1 MQAASFTELPGE
13 KQGVPTRRSV
23 ERSVEDRL
31 GGLSV
36 CSTVPECDTTPGS
49 TGPLARSGPVAGVE
63 DRSLR
68 WCSSTWTV
76 TELIGLLVDFRP
88 QSLRQVRRARLQPEG
103 SGVGAAGSRR
113 AKHVAVAEEANFE
126 ELVDCLVAD
135 CGSELERSYRV
146 ELAPQELDELEELE
160 ASVRSA
166 EEVLLILDRQAFCL
180 SNSWVLT
187 SCLLCC
193 STSRRL
199 RVTSPPETFRGSAS
213 ELLCWEQRLD
223 GLDWQQLTAKGDA
236 ATRKLRTFAE
246 QKWDTWTEAFQ
257 PRRLPCWSWTWK
269 TLLVE
274 WVERKCSESD
284 LRGIGTDRLLSQLK
298 VLLRRYIYGQI
309 LLKAVQ
315 LGDLEAVE
323 AALERGASLD
333 QRDEP
338 WRKHGADGNTLE
350 DLARFCNHE
359 EIEEFLFERR
369 MQGMIHQPLSHF
381 FRAEELIA
389 QCSDADP
396 TVLMPFMT
404 QNDGEGTTDDLWPDS
419 AAMAAEEEDQQLW
432 DYLAAIT
439 GTPGATPGAVAAGA
453 SVSMPFSADEKKY
466 FANTPCSP

>member
-1 MQAASFTELPGE
+1 MKPPRDDGE
-13 KQGVPTRRSV
+13 ARLLKRLTVHRKAKSQLGTPTSRAG
-23 ERSVEDRL
+23 E
-31 GGLSV
+31 
-36 CSTVPECDTTPGS
+36 TTPGS

-166 EEVLLILDRQAFCL
+166 EEVLLILDRQ
-180 SNSWVLT
+180 VLT

-246 QKWDTWTEAFQ
+246 QKWD
-257 PRRLPCWSWTWK
+257 
-269 TLLVE
+269 
-274 WVERKCSESD
+274 

-333 QRDEP
+333 QRD
-338 WRKHGADGNTLE
+338 ADGNTLE

-453 SVSMPFSADEKKY
+453 SVSMPFSAVR
-466 FANTPCSP
+466 AV